1 MEKGLGL
8 SFTTIDCT
16 PLGRMEYIKNNRI
29 RQEKVSNYLDEKLF
43 EELKRYERSFQTTF
57 MYKIKQFFKV
67 GI

>member
-16 PLGRMEYIKNNRI
+16 PLGKMEYIKNNRI